1 LGVCQN
7 TNVQGVNLKKIFSA
21 YISILKEKKIIPDG
35 ITVSQVHG
43 GVIPI
48 HPQNYTYG
56 THVLLCGDA
65 AGFVNPVSGEGI
77 YYALSSAELAAQT
90 ADEALQHHD
99 TSTGFLSRY
108 QQRWKQAFGKEIHM
122 WLRSKGKWGARSENL
137 VRLMNQDQRLAEM
150 LYLVMTGQ
158 QRLYDWRWRIILRYI
173 LARCTSFRKG

>member
-1 LGVCQN
+1 MNIAGYGWVFAKKCHLNIGLLDHRVLH

-90 ADEALQHHD
+90 GLWQGNSYVA
-99 TSTGFLSRY
+99 TF
-108 QQRWKQAFGKEIHM
+108 
-122 WLRSKGKWGARSENL
+122 
-137 VRLMNQDQRLAEM
+137 
-150 LYLVMTGQ
+150 
-158 QRLYDWRWRIILRYI
+158 
-173 LARCTSFRKG
+173 